1 MYQQISRALCRGQ
14 NYLSQSSIHRT
25 TVTPSSN
32 LPTCRFASWSQS
44 SRSLTTAA
52 AATKPARSYTPMSH
66 APTPPPTKSPEEL
79 AGASY
84 IVRRT
89 PSIQLPVYRRFASGG
104 NRQVVLIK
112 KVDGDRKKLLDDLVE
127 TLGVS
132 KQDIRLNPTTQHIEL
147 KGDYYEKT
155 KSWLLERG
163 F

>member
-1 MYQQISRALCRGQ
+1 MHQQISRALCRGQ
-14 NYLSQSSIHRT
+14 NYLSQSSIYRT
-25 TVTPSSN
+25 TVIPSSN
-32 LPTCRFASWSQS
+32 LPTCRFAFWSQS
-44 SRSLTTAA
+44 SRSLTTT
-52 AATKPARSYTPMSH
+52 AATKPARSYTPMSR
-66 APTPPPTKSPEEL
+66 APTPPPTKSPEDL